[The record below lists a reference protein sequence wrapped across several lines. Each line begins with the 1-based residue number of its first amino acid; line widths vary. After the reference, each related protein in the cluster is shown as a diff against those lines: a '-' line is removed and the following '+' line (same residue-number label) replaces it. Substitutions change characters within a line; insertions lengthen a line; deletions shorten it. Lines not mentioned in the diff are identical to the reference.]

1 MYNMLQ
7 NVLDKK
13 YKLFKII
20 IFDLPNALF
29 ETAIDAL

>member
-1 MYNMLQ
+1 MYLMSHNIF
-7 NVLDKK
+7 KK

-29 ETAIDAL
+29 ETAIDTL